1 MSRSQ
6 VQVQAHAESQVQ
18 APADLKQPL
27 FKIDWPKN
35 LDPTKT
41 RARPRYQSGSERKCD
56 DCGKTLSLG
65 AAAQSYLYMDHLGEA
80 RQGWVCDKPEHC
92 M

>member
-6 VQVQAHAESQVQ
+6 VQVRAESQVQ
-18 APADLKQPL
+18 AHADSKQPL
-27 FKIDWPKN
+27 FRIDWPKN
-35 LDPTKT
+35 LDPTK
-41 RARPRYQSGSERKCD
+41 APCRPRHPNRGKPTCD
-56 DCGKTLSLG
+56 DCGKTLDLG
-65 AAAQSYLYMDHLGEA
+65 ATAQSYLYMDHFGEP